1 MKTDNIQN
9 ELYEMTD
16 ALLDS
21 QQQVKLRVGGTSM
34 FPFLKHGDII
44 TISKCSISE
53 LRIGDVVVFKTDG
66 KWIAH
71 RLLKIILKNNKTFL
85 LTKGDT
91 CRFKDP
97 LFAEEQYA
105 GKVISFERKLKE
117 KKTDASLLS
126 FISIFIARFSVLL
139 SPFFMYN
146 VWFRLKVKNA
156 IASVKNIFFSLKFI
170 SKKSKRLTFINI
182 VIAAFQ
188 GILPFLIIYLIK
200 WLIDGITTAGANPDK
215 DAAIRSVVVII
226 LITGGV
232 FLISSVLTIL
242 SGEFRERLSQSVSL
256 YIYELLQEKHINL
269 DMAYLEDSSSQDKIH
284 RAVNEAGFRPIK
296 MVSESF
302 AALQSMISW
311 IFIAVM
317 LLTIHWTVFLLIL
330 FAVIPGILVRI
341 RFAKKL
347 YTLNK
352 ASSKKEREAY
362 YYNRILT
369 GLPFAKELRLF
380 GLGILF
386 KSKFNFI
393 QRNLHQQKNKILRKR
408 AVADIAAQ
416 TFAVA
421 ITFLSFAIV
430 SVMAIRGKL
439 SVGTV
444 VLFFLVFQ
452 RGFGVLKEF
461 FQSIAGLYEDNV
473 FLSDFFE
480 FLKLPALTKLP
491 EVPEKLKPLA
501 TEINISNVSF
511 QYPSSQRQALN
522 GISIKI
528 PAGKTVA
535 LVGPNGSGKTTIVK
549 LLCGFYTANSG
560 KILFDEQDISL
571 VNPQEIRK
579 QITAVFQ
586 DFALYNMTA
595 AENIFL
601 GNIADNVSP
610 EHIKQA
616 AANAG
621 IADILEKL
629 PGGYNTMIGNL
640 FEKGEELSIGQWQ
653 KLAIARAFYR
663 NSDILFMDEP
673 SSALDA
679 VTELQILQNLK
690 SLAKNKTVLIIS
702 HRLSTIKWA
711 DIIYVMEQGS
721 VTEQG
726 SHNELMELKGRY
738 YQMFE
743 QSKNN

>member
-1 MKTDNIQN
+1 MKTENFQS
-9 ELYEMTD
+9 ELYELTD
-16 ALLDS
+16 DLLDS
-21 QQQVKLRVGGTSM
+21 QQQVNLRVGGMSM

-44 TISKCSISE
+44 TIRKCSINE
-53 LRIGDVVVFKTDG
+53 LRIGDVVVFKTAE

-71 RLLKIILKNNKTFL
+71 RLLKIITKENKIFL

-97 LFAEEQYA
+97 LFAEEQYV
-105 GKVISFERKLKE
+105 GKVISYKRKSKE
-117 KKTDASLLS
+117 KKLDSSLLLFFS
-126 FISIFIARFSVLL
+126 VFIARLSRLL
-139 SPFFMYN
+139 TPFFIWNAWIRMK
-146 VWFRLKVKNA
+146 LKSA
-156 IASVKNIFFSLKFI
+156 TASVKNIFFSLKFI
-170 SKKSKRLTFINI
+170 SKKSKRLTSINFL
-182 VIAAFQ
+182 IAALQ
-188 GILPFLIIYLIK
+188 GILPFLIIFLIK
-200 WLIDGITTAGANPDK
+200 WLIDGITMAGLNPDK
-215 DAAIRSVVVII
+215 DAAIHSVII
-226 LITGGV
+226 IIIITGGV
-232 FLISSVLTIL
+232 FLLSSVLTIL
-242 SGEFRERLSQSVSL
+242 SGEYRERLSQSVSL
-256 YIYELLQEKHINL
+256 YIYELLQKKHINL

-284 RAVNEAGFRPIK
+284 RAVSEAGFRPIK

-330 FAVIPGILVRI
+330 FAVVPGILVRL

-347 YTLNK
+347 YNLNK
-352 ASSKKEREAY
+352 ANSKKEREAY

-393 QRNLHQQKNKILRKR
+393 QKNLHQQKNKILRRR
-408 AVADIAAQ
+408 AVADISAQ

-430 SVMAIRGKL
+430 SVMAIKGTL

-444 VLFFLVFQ
+444 VLFFLIFQ
-452 RGFGVLKEF
+452 RGFSVLKDF

-473 FLSDFFE
+473 FLDDFFE
-480 FLKLPALTKLP
+480 FLKLPALTKVP
-491 EVPEKLKPLA
+491 DAPEKLKPLG
-501 TEINISNVSF
+501 TEINIDNVSF
-511 QYPSSQRQALN
+511 QYPSSQRKALN
-522 GISIKI
+522 EISIKI

-549 LLCGFYTANSG
+549 LLCGFYTANTG
-560 KILFDEQDISL
+560 KILFDDQDISL
-571 VNPQEIRK
+571 VNAEEIRK

-601 GNIADNVSP
+601 GNIANNVSP
-610 EHIKQA
+610 EQIKQA
-616 AANAG
+616 AKNAG
-621 IADILEKL
+621 IDDVLEKL
-629 PGGYNTMIGNL
+629 PNSYNTMIGNL

-653 KLAIARAFYR
+653 KMAIARAFYR

-679 VTELQILQNLK
+679 ETELLILQNLK

-726 SHNELMELKGRY
+726 SHNELMALKGKY

-743 QSKNN
+743 QSRNS